1 MNDKKI
7 LIVGNNIKD
16 IALAKYLSKTHT
28 IFITSFNKSTIDFA
42 TCIDIREDNIPELLE
57 FVLENGIDMTIVTS
71 KDAILS
77 GITQKFV
84 NNGQNIFA
92 PSLEASQITL
102 DKCFAKKIL
111 YKLKIPTPKFGIF
124 EKSNMAIDYIKNNKI
139 PFVIK
144 NNDDNSAAIF
154 TSTVTA
160 KNIIETAPIEKDKKI
175 IIEDYI
181 YGVPFSFYAI
191 TDGYK
196 ALPFGSSLTYKH
208 ALEGDGGQLTSGLGA
223 CSPNYHVTLEQEYF
237 IMDNVIYPVLENL
250 EKEGNPYTGILGVN
264 GILSDDKTIQILGF
278 NLFMQDCDISAI
290 LECIDEDLYSLFNS
304 CIIGSFS
311 DEVEHIKIND
321 SYSSTIV
328 LTNKNRINQENPI
341 TGFDFLNEDSIINF
355 YPNVTKNK
363 YLEYEAKF
371 GPVMQITTTGS
382 TLRSS
387 IDKLYKE
394 IDEIT
399 FQGKTYRKDIGKPCS
414 LQNLMF

>member
-1 MNDKKI
+1 MKRKKI

-16 IALAKYLSKTHT
+16 IALAKYLSKKHT
-28 IFITSFNKSTIDFA
+28 IFITSFNTSTIDFA

-57 FVLENGIDMTIVTS
+57 FVLENGIDMTIATS
-71 KDAILS
+71 KEAILS
-77 GITQKFV
+77 GITEKFL

-92 PSLEASQITL
+92 PSSSASQITF
-102 DKCFAKKIL
+102 DKSLAKKIL
-111 YKLKIPTPKFGIF
+111 YKLRIPTPKFGIF
-124 EKSNMAIDYIKNNKI
+124 EKYNMAIDYIKNNKI

-208 ALEGDGGQLTSGLGA
+208 ALEGDGGQLTSGMGA
-223 CSPNYHVTLEQEYF
+223 CSPNYHLTLEQEFF
-237 IMDNVIYPVLENL
+237 IMDNVIYPMLENL
-250 EKEGNPYTGILGVN
+250 EIEGTPYTGILGVN

-278 NLFMQDCDISAI
+278 SSFMQDCDTSAI

-311 DEVEHIKIND
+311 DEVEHIKTHN

-328 LTNKNRINQENPI
+328 LSNKNRTEQENPI
-341 TGFDFLNEDSIINF
+341 LGLESLNEDTIIIF
-355 YPNVTKNK
+355 YPNITKNK

-371 GPVMQITTTGS
+371 GPAMQITTTAS

-387 IDKLYKE
+387 LDKLYSETAE
-394 IDEIT
+394 IN
-399 FQGKTYRKDIGKPCS
+399 FNGKAYRKDIGKTGS
-414 LQNLMF
+414 LQNLIY